1 MIALF
6 TAGQH
11 DRSGKGENNSRQS
24 KPCQEFVRSILLVGA
39 ATNLNTHMAL
49 GRTAVLLNF

>member
-39 ATNLNTHMAL
+39 VTNLNTHMAL
-49 GRTAVLLNF
+49 GRTAALLNF